1 MSSSLT
7 LISLF
12 GRLAQLVRAP
22 ARHAGGHWFK
32 SSIAHFSCYS
42 PLIFVYFY
50 HGIDADIFLIIPKKS
65 FSGVNM
71 RLGTNRSRFC
81 GSLLLLFAALSACVN
96 KLPPASPAPDAAN
109 PLINLQFS
117 QQCDGVLLSWNI
129 QTPSNFYQF
138 WLVKNLHA
146 SSAHPGDGEII
157 YKGVAPEYLDKTVLV
172 ARPYYYT
179 LFLQDQ
185 AGDFFQNKA
194 GVTLVYNPDPEFC
207 NGPIKDYNLF
217 RCVKD
222 ALTTHSEWNVYE
234 DITALSC
241 VNRNIS
247 DLRGIEVLTH
257 LESLEVSNPVTGN
270 EIFRKVTDLTP
281 LTTMSTLKN
290 LILQG
295 NAISDI
301 TPLLALTQLT
311 DLQLQGNLLTTLPA
325 NLSGFSQLN
334 RLYLYY
340 NRLTTITSLAALTN
354 LETLSL
360 FSNQITDLSALSP
373 LKQLKSLNIGLNP
386 GITPASYGVIDAEL
400 VALNRLILNK
410 NTLFPGLSSISSR
423 LPQLKILHVTSC
435 GLSDISLLSG
445 AVLLEELSLMDNP
458 ISDISSLSSLS
469 SLIHLRLSNTQIRA
483 LEGEDGLA
491 PLQGLSALK
500 ELFLSNIQSSE
511 YLYQNQISLVD
522 SLSALSALITLD
534 LSFNSITDV
543 APLGG
548 LASIR
553 YLYLQNNHIQ
563 NGILSL
569 TTLPNLPYP
578 ERTYIYLNNNPQI
591 NCADLDEL
599 ALALN
604 DAYIAKPTHCG
615 MESLASFSFPGPKA
629 LEKSFLHPAQFQ

>member
-1 MSSSLT
+1 MR
-7 LISLF
+7 F
-12 GRLAQLVRAP
+12 GKGRLEIYGCFLFLVMTL
-22 ARHAGGHWFK
+22 
-32 SSIAHFSCYS
+32 FS
-42 PLIFVYFY
+42 
-50 HGIDADIFLIIPKKS
+50 
-65 FSGVNM
+65 
-71 RLGTNRSRFC
+71 
-81 GSLLLLFAALSACVN
+81 CVN
-96 KLPPASPAPDAAN
+96 KLPPASPLPDTTN
-109 PLINLQFS
+109 PFINLQFA

-129 QTPSNFYQF
+129 QASLHFYQY

-146 SSAHPGDGEII
+146 PSTHPGDGELV
-157 YKGVAPEYLDKTVLV
+157 YKGVAREFLDKTVIV
-172 ARPYYYT
+172 SRPYFYT

-185 AGDFFQNKA
+185 AGNFFQYKA
-194 GVTLVYNPDPEFC
+194 GVTLIYTPNPEFC
-207 NGPIKDYNLF
+207 DGPIKDYNLF
-217 RCVKD
+217 QCIKNTLD
-222 ALTTHSEWNVYE
+222 AKAEWNVYE

-257 LESLEVSNPVTGN
+257 LESLELSNPVTDN
-270 EIFRKVTDLTP
+270 EIFRKITDVTP
-281 LTTMSTLKN
+281 LSALTTLKT

-301 TPLLALTQLT
+301 NALLALTQLT

-325 NLSGFSQLN
+325 DLSGFSQLN

-340 NRLTTITSLAALTN
+340 NRLTTLTSLATLTN

-386 GITPASYGVIDAEL
+386 GITPASYGVINAEL
-400 VALNRLILNK
+400 TALNRLILNK

-423 LPQLKILHVTSC
+423 LPQLKILHITSS

-458 ISDISSLSSLS
+458 ISDISGLSSLAN
-469 SLIHLRLSNTQIRA
+469 LIHLRLSNTQIRA
-483 LEGEDGLA
+483 VEGEDGLA

-511 YLYQNQISLVD
+511 YPYQNQISLLD
-522 SLSALSALITLD
+522 SLSTLSALTTLD

-543 APLGG
+543 TALGG
-548 LASIR
+548 LSSIR
-553 YLYLQNNHIQ
+553 YLYLQNNNIQ

-569 TTLPNLPYP
+569 ATLPNLPHP

-591 NCADLDEL
+591 NCAELSEL
-599 ALALN
+599 ALTLN
-604 DAYIAKPTHCG
+604 EAYIAKPAHCTV
-615 MESLASFSFPGPKA
+615 SPAAFYRSNSSSSASY
-629 LEKSFLHPAQFQ
+629 FLSAAMD